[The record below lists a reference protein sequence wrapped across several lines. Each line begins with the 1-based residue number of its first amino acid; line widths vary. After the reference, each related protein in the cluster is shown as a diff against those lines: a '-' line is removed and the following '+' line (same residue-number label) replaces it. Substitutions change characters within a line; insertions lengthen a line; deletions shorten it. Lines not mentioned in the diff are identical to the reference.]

1 MMHGSSRRVALCQMP
16 VQLKKSAKLMIGA
29 SI

>member
-1 MMHGSSRRVALCQMP
+1 MLHDSSRRVALCQMS
-16 VQLKKSAKLMIGA
+16 VQLKKSAKLTIGA